1 MGWGGTRTFFC
12 SRADTDVMDTCAT
25 RNRCPYK
32 KNHATDG
39 RGEPSSIIE
48 EDEDGDDDDDDDD
61 DDPHD
66 HDHDFHGC
74 TSEGKVGAQASENRG
89 VQASGRPTSARSRIS
104 HESITAPS
112 SNLRE
117 HKLCGCCTAAQS
129 TKCCIVALTW
139 SLQNAGLRVVLK
151 ATRVSAVYAHQGIG

>member
-1 MGWGGTRTFFC
+1 MMMMMVMIMMMMMRMMMIPMIMIMIFM
-12 SRADTDVMDTCAT
+12 DVQA
-25 RNRCPYK
+25 R
-32 KNHATDG
+32 
-39 RGEPSSIIE
+39 E
-48 EDEDGDDDDDDDD
+48 
-61 DDPHD
+61 
-66 HDHDFHGC
+66 
-74 TSEGKVGAQASENRG
+74 KVGAQASENRG